1 MIDTYPLYSVFLK
14 KADKKAYFKRSL
26 RNIKK
31 GDSSSLDSDQA
42 QLNAF
47 GSPEGEEDNYYL
59 SRMIYML

>member
-14 KADKKAYFKRSL
+14 KADKKAYSKRSL
-26 RNIKK
+26 CKLKK
-31 GDSSSLDSDQA
+31 DDSSRLDSDQA

-59 SRMIYML
+59 SRMIYTL